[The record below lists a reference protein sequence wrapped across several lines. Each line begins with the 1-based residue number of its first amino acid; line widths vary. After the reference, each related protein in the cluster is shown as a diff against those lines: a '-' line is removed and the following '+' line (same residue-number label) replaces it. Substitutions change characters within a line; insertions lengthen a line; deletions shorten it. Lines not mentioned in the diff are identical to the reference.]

1 MAQDKWFTE
10 ATQDSKPL
18 GWRKDMPQWKRIQVA
33 VRNRR
38 GNMLSAAR
46 ALNALANVTTDHETK
61 LRARADASYLY
72 KQHKAQKSGRR

>member
-1 MAQDKWFTE
+1 MAQDTWFAD

-18 GWRKDMPQWKRIQVA
+18 GWRKDMPQWKRINIA

-38 GNMLSAAR
+38 GNLLAAAR

-72 KQHKAQKSGRR
+72 KQHRAQKATRR